1 MDKYRMKA
9 FKEPVLRVGLTLILH
24 SSKRMLVGHQD
35 EAVEKSFQSRNL
47 LFSKFLE
54 RHLFARYNL

>member
-24 SSKRMLVGHQD
+24 SSKKMSVGYQGK
-35 EAVEKSFQSRNL
+35 AVKKEL
-47 LFSKFLE
+47 SK
-54 RHLFARYNL
+54 